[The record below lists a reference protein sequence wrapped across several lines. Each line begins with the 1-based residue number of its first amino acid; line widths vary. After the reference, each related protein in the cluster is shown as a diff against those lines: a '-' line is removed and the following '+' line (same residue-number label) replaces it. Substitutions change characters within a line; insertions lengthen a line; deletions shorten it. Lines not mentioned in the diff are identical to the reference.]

1 MKLRITRKA
10 ARYCKGYFD
19 RKRCLVATAARFQ
32 FPNIKNIHALG
43 TCLIIGR
50 KEYAMVEWELILP
63 AYDSAWKKIRP
74 GFEPFT
80 VELTRV

>member
-10 ARYCKGYFD
+10 ARYCKSYLD
-19 RKRCLVATAARFQ
+19 NKRCLAATAARFQ
-32 FPNIKNIHALG
+32 FPRIKNIQALG
-43 TCLIIGR
+43 TTIIIGR
-50 KEYAMVEWELILP
+50 KEYRMSEWGRILH
-63 AYDSAWKKIRP
+63 AYDSSWQKIRP